1 MASIILGALGTLISV
16 AIDAAFVWFLLV
28 YLTPNARAVRQL
40 TKGKN
45 EEQRKTIEY
54 LCKSG
59 CMTKTISDEEYLD
72 MVHRKRDSMNFKQKA
87 LSKIGVD
94 EDEVSEIPPAMFEG
108 FVYEGAYAKQ
118 NASGKW
124 VSSAY
129 QVSWIFFSSTQ
140 VYLYSYTFHMDG
152 DKKNERT
159 NEFFY
164 KDVTSFST
172 LSESSTAHGLRDN
185 TFEVTSEQFAM
196 VVPGDKLFMA
206 MGDVQNADSIIQ
218 AMKQKLREK
227 KM

>member
-1 MASIILGALGTLISV
+1 MGALLVIIIV
-16 AIDAAFVWFLLV
+16 AAVV
-28 YLTPNARAVRQL
+28 YYIKVYNSPNAKAVRALCQ
-40 TKGKN
+40 GKTSD
-45 EEQRKTIEY
+45 QVKTVEY
-54 LCKSG
+54 FCKEG
-59 CMTKTISDEEYLD
+59 CMTKTISDEEYLQ
-72 MVHRKRDSMNFKQKA
+72 MVRAKRDAMNFKKKA
-87 LSKIGVD
+87 LDKIGLD

-108 FVYEGAYAKQ
+108 FVYKNAYAKQ

-129 QVSWIFFSSTQ
+129 QVSWVFFSSTQ
-140 VYLYSYTFHMDG
+140 VYLYSYTFKMDE

-159 NEFFY
+159 DEFFY

-172 LSESSTAHGLRDN
+172 LSESDTAHGLGRN

-196 VVPGDKLFMA
+196 VVPGDKLCLA
-206 MGDVQNADSIIQ
+206 MGDIQDADAIIQ

>member
-1 MASIILGALGTLISV
+1 MGVLLIIIIIV
-16 AIDAAFVWFLLV
+16 AAIVWYSKV
-28 YLTPNARAVRQL
+28 YNSPNARAVRQL
-40 TKGKN
+40 TKGKT
-45 EEQRKTIEY
+45 EEQTKTIEY
-54 LCKSG
+54 FCKEG

-72 MVHRKRDSMNFKQKA
+72 MVRRKRDSMNFKQKA
-87 LSKIGVD
+87 LDKIGLD
-94 EDEVSEIPPAMFEG
+94 EEEVSEISPAMFEG
-108 FVYEGAYAKQ
+108 FVYKNAYAKQ

-140 VYLYSYTFHMDG
+140 VYLYSYTFNMDE

-159 NEFFY
+159 DEFFY

-172 LSESSTAHGLRDN
+172 LSESDTAHGLGGN

-206 MGDVQNADSIIQ
+206 MGDIQNADAIIQ
-218 AMKQKLREK
+218 GMKQKLREK

>member
-1 MASIILGALGTLISV
+1 MDVLLIIIIIV
-16 AIDAAFVWFLLV
+16 AAIVWYSKV
-28 YLTPNARAVRQL
+28 YNSPNARAVRQL
-40 TKGKN
+40 TQGKN
-45 EEQRKTIEY
+45 EEQTKTIEY
-54 LCKSG
+54 FCKEG

-72 MVHRKRDSMNFKQKA
+72 MVRRKRDSMNFKQKA
-87 LSKIGVD
+87 LDKIGLD
-94 EDEVSEIPPAMFEG
+94 EEEVSEISPAMFEG
-108 FVYEGAYAKQ
+108 FVYKNAYAKQ

-124 VSSAY
+124 VSSTY

-140 VYLYSYTFHMDG
+140 VYLYSYTFNMDE

-159 NEFFY
+159 DEFFY

-172 LSESSTAHGLRDN
+172 LSESDTAHGLGGN

-206 MGDVQNADSIIQ
+206 MGDIQNADAIIQ
-218 AMKQKLREK
+218 GMKQKLREK